1 MGSAELRDEATITT
15 GVIHGRRS
23 GGLRRWAAGVVL
35 LSLPGC
41 MSFGARTLDRDRYDF
56 TQAMANSWK
65 QQTLLNIVKM
75 RYGDTPIFVDV
86 GQIVSSYQLVSTV
99 QAGGTV
105 YPGLDRVPT
114 TSIANFFNLGV
125 QGQYTDRPTIT
136 YVPLTGSQFIQTL
149 MTPIPPIRLFELVEA
164 GWRVDLLF
172 RAAVQTVNGLSNS
185 RGGASIRLEDPEF
198 AELVRAL
205 RRIQESGMVGLRAR
219 ADKDH
224 QGGGLVMFFVT
235 KDVPPEIQRDR
246 DTVKRLLGLNPEKSE
261 FSVAYGA
268 APDRDDVI
276 ALHTRSG
283 FQILYELAT
292 FVDVP
297 EAHEREHR
305 AYPHLPTPPDGRE
318 RLPPLIHIASGESKP
333 SDTFAKVYYGDRW
346 YWIDNR
352 DLSSKAM
359 FSFLLVMLTLAD
371 SGHGAPS
378 PFVTI
383 QAN

>member
-1 MGSAELRDEATITT
+1 MRTIVARSCWSGWLR
-15 GVIHGRRS
+15 
-23 GGLRRWAAGVVL
+23 LWAPTVVFVS
-35 LSLPGC
+35 LSGC
-41 MSFGARTLDRDRYDF
+41 MSFGAMTLDRDRFDF

-86 GQIVSSYQLVSTV
+86 GQIVSSYQLSSTV

-105 YPGLDRVPT
+105 YPNLERVPS
-114 TSIANFFNLGV
+114 TSISNFFNLGV

-136 YVPLTGSQFIQTL
+136 YTPLTGSQFIQTL
-149 MTPIPPIRLFELVEA
+149 MTPIPPIRLFELIEA

-172 RAAVQTVNGLSNS
+172 MAAVQTVNGLSNS
-185 RGGASIRLEDPEF
+185 RGGAQLRLEDPEF
-198 AELVRAL
+198 VQLVKAL
-205 RRIQESGMVGLRAR
+205 RRIQESGSVGLRADVSK
-219 ADKDH
+219 DKKDE
-224 QGGGLVMFFVT
+224 GLVMFFAMR
-235 KDVPPEIQRDR
+235 KVPPEIQKEQ

-261 FSVAYGA
+261 FSVVYGA

-292 FVDVP
+292 FVQVP
-297 EAHEREHR
+297 EEHEREQR
-305 AYPHLPTPPDGRE
+305 AYPHLPSPPDGQAT
-318 RLPPLIHIASGESKP
+318 LPSLIRIASGDTKP
-333 SDTFAKVYYGDRW
+333 IDAFSKVYYNDRW
-346 YWIDNR
+346 YWIENR
-352 DLSSKAM
+352 DLPSKAL
-359 FSFLLVMLTLAD
+359 FSFLLVMLTLAE
-371 SGHGAPS
+371 SGHKAPS

>member
-1 MGSAELRDEATITT
+1 MNGYFTYTRWSDRLRLLVSAVA
-15 GVIHGRRS
+15 
-23 GGLRRWAAGVVL
+23 L
-35 LSLPGC
+35 LSLHGC
-41 MSFGARTLDRDRYDF
+41 MSFGAMTLDRDRFDF

-86 GQIVSSYQLVSTV
+86 GQIVSSYSLVSSV

-105 YPGLDRVPT
+105 YPNLERIPS
-114 TSIANFFNLGV
+114 TSISNFFNLGV

-136 YVPLTGSQFIQTL
+136 YVPLTGSQFIRTL

-172 RAAVQTVNGLSNS
+172 MAAVQTVNGLSNS
-185 RGGASIRLEDPEF
+185 RGGASIRLEDPDF
-198 AELVRAL
+198 VQLVQAL
-205 RRIQESGMVGLRAR
+205 RRIQESASVGLRADV
-219 ADKDH
+219 DKDKKSE
-224 QGGGLVMFFVT
+224 GLVMFFAM
-235 KDVPPEIQRDR
+235 KKVPLEIQKDQ
-246 DTVKRLLGLNPEKSE
+246 DTVKRLLGLNPEKTE
-261 FSVAYGA
+261 FSVMYGA

-292 FVDVP
+292 FVEVP
-297 EAHEREHR
+297 EAHEREQR

-318 RLPPLIHIASGESKP
+318 TLPPLIRIASGETKP
-333 SDTFAKVYYGDRW
+333 TDAFAKVYYDDRW
-346 YWIDNR
+346 YWIENR
-352 DLSSKAM
+352 DLASKGL
-359 FSFLLVMLTLAD
+359 FSFLLVMLTLAE
-371 SGHGAPS
+371 SGQKAPS

>member
-1 MGSAELRDEATITT
+1 MGVCSAHGCWFDRLRLW
-15 GVIHGRRS
+15 VPV
-23 GGLRRWAAGVVL
+23 VVL
-35 LSLPGC
+35 VSLSGC
-41 MSFGARTLDRDRYDF
+41 MSFGAATLDRDRFDF

-86 GQIVSSYQLVSTV
+86 GQIVSSYSLVSSV

-105 YPGLDRVPT
+105 YPGLETAP
-114 TSIANFFNLGV
+114 SKALNPFFNLGV

-172 RAAVQTVNGLSNS
+172 MAAVQTVNGLSNS
-185 RGGASIRLEDPEF
+185 RGGAQLRLEDPDF
-198 AELVRAL
+198 VQLVKAL
-205 RRIQESGMVGLRAR
+205 RRIQESGTVGLRA
-219 ADKDH
+219 DVTKEKK
-224 QGGGLVMFFVT
+224 GEGLVMFFGT
-235 KDVPPEIQRDR
+235 KKVPPEIQKEMEA
-246 DTVKRLLGLNPEKSE
+246 VKRLLGLNPDKTE
-261 FSVAYGA
+261 FSVTYGA

-276 ALHTRSG
+276 SLHTRSG

-292 FVDVP
+292 FVEVP
-297 EAHEREHR
+297 DEHEREQR
-305 AYPHLPTPPDGRE
+305 AYPHLPPPHDGQAT
-318 RLPPLIHIASGESKP
+318 LPSLIRIASGETKP
-333 SDTFAKVYYGDRW
+333 TDAFAKVYYNDRW
-346 YWIDNR
+346 YWIENR
-352 DLSSKAM
+352 DLPSKAL
-359 FSFLLVMLTLAD
+359 FSFLLVMLTLAET
-371 SGHGAPS
+371 SHKAPS

>member
-1 MGSAELRDEATITT
+1 MREFFTRM
-15 GVIHGRRS
+15 HRS
-23 GGLRRWAAGVVL
+23 GTVGLWVAVVAL
-35 LSLPGC
+35 VSLSGC
-41 MSFGARTLDRDRYDF
+41 MSFGAMTLDRDRFDF

-86 GQIVSSYQLVSTV
+86 GQIVSSYSLVSNV

-105 YPGLDRVPT
+105 YPNLE
-114 TSIANFFNLGV
+114 TSPSKALNPFFNLGV

-136 YVPLTGSQFIQTL
+136 YVPLTGSQFIRTL

-172 RAAVQTVNGLSNS
+172 MAAVQTVNGLSNS
-185 RGGASIRLEDPEF
+185 RGGASIRLEDPDF
-198 AELVRAL
+198 VQLVKSL
-205 RRIQESGMVGLRAR
+205 RRIQESASVGLRAD
-219 ADKDH
+219 ADKDKKSE
-224 QGGGLVMFFVT
+224 GLVMFFAM
-235 KDVPPEIQRDR
+235 KKVPSEIQKEQ
-246 DTVKRLLGLNPEKSE
+246 DTVKRLLGLNQEKTE
-261 FSVAYGA
+261 FSVVYGA

-292 FVDVP
+292 FVEVP
-297 EAHEREHR
+297 DEHEREQR
-305 AYPHLPTPPDGRE
+305 AYPHLPAPSDGRE
-318 RLPPLIHIASGESKP
+318 TLPPLIRIVSGEKKP
-333 SDTFAKVYYGDRW
+333 TDAFAKVYYNDRW
-346 YWIDNR
+346 YWIENR
-352 DLSSKAM
+352 DLASKGL
-359 FSFLLVMLTLAD
+359 FSFLLVMLTLAE
-371 SGHGAPS
+371 SGHKAPS